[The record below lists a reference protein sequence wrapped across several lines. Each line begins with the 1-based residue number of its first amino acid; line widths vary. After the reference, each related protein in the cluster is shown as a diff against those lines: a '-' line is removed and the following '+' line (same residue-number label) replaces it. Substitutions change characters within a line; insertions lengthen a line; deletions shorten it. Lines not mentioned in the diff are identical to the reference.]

1 MTAAQPAQPVEAVSA
16 APPNFDPGPYMDG
29 VAAFLGGTANVIMQ
43 LSLRPVGYG
52 VYESKVDSGKVM
64 LHPIKRL
71 RTTITYLSVAL
82 AGTDD
87 ERIRYRDAV
96 NTSHRQVKSGPNSPV
111 KYNAFDPKL
120 QLWVAASLYWGFAD
134 LVERMH
140 GPLDDETAEDF
151 YQYCA
156 RLGTTLQMRQDMWP
170 ADRAAFEQ
178 YWSET
183 IVQHHIDP
191 TIRQYFNDL
200 IDLKMLPRPI
210 RLINAPVHRFFVTGL
225 LPPHVRNE
233 MKLTWSDAQERR
245 LNRILRIIGAIN
257 RRLPGPIR
265 KFPMNFYLA
274 DMRIR
279 SRFNRP
285 LV

>member
-1 MTAAQPAQPVEAVSA
+1 
-16 APPNFDPGPYMDG
+16 
-29 VAAFLGGTANVIMQ
+29 
-43 LSLRPVGYG
+43 
-52 VYESKVDSGKVM
+52 
-64 LHPIKRL
+64 
-71 RTTITYLSVAL
+71 
-82 AGTDD
+82 
-87 ERIRYRDAV
+87 
-96 NTSHRQVKSGPNSPV
+96 
-111 KYNAFDPKL
+111 
-120 QLWVAASLYWGFAD
+120 
-134 LVERMH
+134 MH

-178 YWSET
+178 YWNET
-183 IVQHHIDP
+183 IVAHHIDP

-200 IDLKMLPRPI
+200 IDLKMLPLPI
-210 RLINAPVHRFFVTGL
+210 RVINAPVHRFFVTGL

-265 KFPMNFYLA
+265 KFPMNF
-274 DMRIR
+274 
-279 SRFNRP
+279 
-285 LV
+285 